1 MKAVDTPLPALFAK
15 TFENMAPL
23 YLAQR
28 LL

>member
-1 MKAVDTPLPALFAK
+1 MKAVDTPLRALFAK
-15 TFENMAPL
+15 IFENMAPL